1 MSSPHN
7 LRRRQGGEQKYI
19 EIDSETEA
27 EETDPVVEGD
37 TSAGDSGVI
46 RKSIPLMLVPLHHV
60 PLVAPVVCLYL

>member
-27 EETDPVVEGD
+27 EETDTVVE
-37 TSAGDSGVI
+37 
-46 RKSIPLMLVPLHHV
+46 
-60 PLVAPVVCLYL
+60 